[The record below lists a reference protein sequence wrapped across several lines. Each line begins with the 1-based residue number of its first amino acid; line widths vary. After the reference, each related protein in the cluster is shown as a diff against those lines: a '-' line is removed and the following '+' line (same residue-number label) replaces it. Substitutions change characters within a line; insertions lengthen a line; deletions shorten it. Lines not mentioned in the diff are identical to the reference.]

1 MDGPIDGRLAFLV
14 MWASARIV
22 LAEQSSPQASQMDCY
37 PFVLPP
43 ESLGGHVHF
52 SVKMRGIDQHI
63 FVSTILV
70 ESDAGR
76 MLSRGEAANYVM
88 RNTRRFV
95 DAARQK
101 IGQSPTGPITLGEGD
116 PLSGA

>member
-1 MDGPIDGRLAFLV
+1 
-14 MWASARIV
+14 MWAAARIV
-22 LAEQSSPQASQMDCY
+22 LAEQPSPQASQMDCY
-37 PFVLPP
+37 AFILPP

-76 MLSRGEAANYVM
+76 MLGRGEAANYVM

-95 DAARQK
+95 DAAQQK
-101 IGQSPTGPITLGEGD
+101 IGQGPTGPITLGEGD
-116 PLSGA
+116 HLPLA